1 MNISIDKTT
10 CALRIE
16 VEKKDLGAIG
26 RIQNMMANPGW
37 QDYLEVMLNCREAYL
52 ECLKAVTSSEANARM
67 SQIKAGVFKGFDSCA
82 DITKNLVDQAV
93 LIQNTR
99 EEDIDETVSVDF

>member
-16 VEKKDLGAIG
+16 VERKDLGAVS
-26 RIQNMMANPGW
+26 RIQQMMAHPGY
-37 QDYLEVMLNCREAYL
+37 QDYLEVLLNCREAYL
-52 ECLKAVTSSEANARM
+52 ECIKAVTSSEANARM

-82 DITKNLVDQAV
+82 DVTKTLIDQAV
-93 LIQNTR
+93 LIQNTK
-99 EEDIDETVSVDF
+99 EEIDETVASEF